1 MDLQVID
8 NFLESYY
15 FNIIRDTLLYNNQ
28 FGWYWNEGVTY
39 DDYEEEFSQFIHLF
53 YDPDVEV
60 NSQWLGIFEVMQ
72 SKLQVQEW
80 RRIKANL
87 NTRTIFKRFHG
98 WHSDFPATQGYKAA
112 KTAILYLNT
121 NNGYTKFKKGGKVKC
136 VENRLVIFNSHEYH
150 SGVTC
155 TDQKR
160 KVVVNF
166 NYL

>member
-8 NFLESYY
+8 NFLEPYY

-28 FGWYWNEGVTY
+28 FGWYWHDGVTY
-39 DDYEEEFSQFIHLF
+39 DYEKEFFQFTHIF
-53 YDPDVEV
+53 YDTDVEV
-60 NSQWLGIFEVMQ
+60 NSHWLNIFEVMQ

-87 NTRTIFKRFHG
+87 NTRTTFKRFHG
-98 WHSDFPATQGYKAA
+98 WHSDFPVSSGYGPG
-112 KTAILYLNT
+112 KTAILYINS
-121 NNGYTKFKKGGKVKC
+121 NNGYTKFKKSGKVKC
-136 VENRLVIFNSHEYH
+136 VENRLVIFDAYELHG
-150 SGVTC
+150 GVTC

-166 NYL
+166 NYE